1 MSTGT
6 ATATKGG
13 SGTLVGAFVVFIV
26 LVGMMV
32 ISNGWF
38 SGVPDPDLEDTDQ
51 DRRIIELQ
59 VVWLD
64 RERDEH
70 AIDPW
75 DDRAGERVISPN
87 RDVTITY
94 WIDGEQHAGTWGED
108 DRGLWKH
115 QFAAAVGSHI
125 RFLVEETSRGGF
137 KQCHILQDEQMVNYQ
152 HRNDGGDCDLEWV
165 VVESP

>member
-1 MSTGT
+1 M
-6 ATATKGG
+6 
-13 SGTLVGAFVVFIV
+13 SGTSTKSGNGVFIGVVVVICV
-26 LVGMMV
+26 LVGVMAV
-32 ISNGWF
+32 SNGWF
-38 SGVPDPDLEDTDQ
+38 GGAPDLDDTDQ
-51 DRRIIELQ
+51 ERRIIELQ

-70 AIDPW
+70 VIDPW

-94 WIDGEQHAGTWGED
+94 WIDGEQHAGVWDED

-125 RFLVEETSRGGF
+125 RFLVEETARGGF
-137 KQCHILQDEQMVNYQ
+137 KQCHILQDEQLVNYE
-152 HRNDGGDCDLEWV
+152 HRNDGGDCDLEHV
-165 VVESP
+165 VTS